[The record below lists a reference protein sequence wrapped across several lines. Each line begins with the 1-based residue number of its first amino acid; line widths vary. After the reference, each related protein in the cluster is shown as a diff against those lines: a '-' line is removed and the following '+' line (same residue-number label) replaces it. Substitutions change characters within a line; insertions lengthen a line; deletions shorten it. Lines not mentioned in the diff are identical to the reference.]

1 MRFLSTLIFITLLLS
16 GCSQNK
22 EQTNEAE
29 QAQAG
34 LKYNS
39 SEESRSMDA
48 SQEVKSS
55 EPIQAPSG
63 VTPQADKKIIRNATV
78 RIQVKDHNQSVGNI
92 EKTIQQQ
99 GAYLASSNVQNTND
113 AIQSNLIIRIK
124 SDKFDPL
131 LDLLMKEAIYIDYKN
146 VNAEDVTTQFIDTEA
161 RLKAK
166 KEVEKRYMELLKQA
180 KKVEEIIQI
189 EAQLGLIREEIE
201 AKEGVLKYLND
212 QVAFSTINLE
222 IYERIE
228 GQTQPED
235 GFFRKIS
242 KGIQKGWYLLLD
254 FIVGVF
260 YLWPFLILA
269 GIIVFIIKRRKRK

>member
-1 MRFLSTLIFITLLLS
+1 MAKSDLKSNAPQES
-16 GCSQNK
+16 G
-22 EQTNEAE
+22 T
-29 QAQAG
+29 
-34 LKYNS
+34 
-39 SEESRSMDA
+39 MDA
-48 SQEVKSS
+48 STEMKTS
-55 EPIQAPSG
+55 EPIPDPSR

-78 RIQVKDHNQSVGNI
+78 RIQVKDHNQSLANI
-92 EKTIQQQ
+92 EKIIQQQ
-99 GAYLASSNVQNTND
+99 GAYLASSNVQNTNES
-113 AIQSNLIIRIK
+113 IQSNMTIRIK
-124 SDKFDPL
+124 SDQFDPL

-189 EAQLGLIREEIE
+189 EAQLGVIREEIE

-228 GQTQPED
+228 GQIQPED
-235 GFFRKIS
+235 GFFSKIS

-260 YLWPFLILA
+260 YLWPFLILI
-269 GIIVFIIKRRKRK
+269 GIVIYLIRRRRKKS